1 MHQRRREKIL
11 LIDDDPDFV
20 EATRVVLESGGYQV
34 VTAYDGKEGLERV
47 RKDNPDLVIL
57 DIIMPEEDGFK
68 VCEALKAD
76 PKLSE
81 IPVIILTSL
90 SERWSEVTLSVT
102 EGLKLEAED
111 YIDKPVEPEELLR
124 RVEARLRGTPGS
136 PEDEGK
142 EG

>member
-1 MHQRRREKIL
+1 MPRRPKIL
-11 LIDDDPDFV
+11 VIDDDPDFV

-34 VTAYDGKEGLERV
+34 LAAYDGKAGLAKVREER
-47 RKDNPDLVIL
+47 PDLVIL

-76 PKLSE
+76 PKLAE

-90 SERWSEVTLSVT
+90 SERWSEVTLSVAQ
-102 EGLKLEAED
+102 GLKLEAED

-124 RVEARLRGTPGS
+124 RVEARLRSASGDPK
-136 PEDEGK
+136 GK